1 MRSSGS
7 IRRVL
12 LLAATA
18 ALARPLVAS
27 AQPPGTYP
35 VQGYLTDAD
44 GNPVD
49 GSRQIRIRLYSDADG
64 TALVHEET
72 QSVDVKQGRFTV
84 LLGTTAPLDPSL
96 FAASDQPLWMGVTVG
111 DDPEMRPLLPLGTV
125 PYAAVC
131 GEAQTLGGETGEQL
145 LARAAAASLPRT
157 GGAVTGNLRVE
168 GTVMP
173 NAVGGPAFNGSTG
186 ARFQWGEV
194 DIPPFTNIACAE
206 VAFDSA
212 YTSRPVVWVSA
223 THWRTISRPDTS
235 FHDAVT
241 TWVEWVDEHGFN
253 VCVKE
258 VDADNSHDQVSISWL
273 AIGT

>member
-1 MRSSGS
+1 MCRGASV
-7 IRRVL
+7 RLVML
-12 LLAATA
+12 LACAAALAVPAAATA
-18 ALARPLVAS
+18 
-27 AQPPGTYP
+27 QPPSTYP

-49 GSRQIRIRLYSDADG
+49 GARQLRIRLYADADG

-72 QSVDVKQGRFTV
+72 QSVEVKQGRFTV
-84 LLGTTAPLDPSL
+84 VLGTVAPLDPSV
-96 FAASDQPLWMGVTVG
+96 FAGSDQPLWMGVTVG
-111 DDPEMRPLLPLGTV
+111 DEEEMRPLLPLGTV
-125 PYAAVC
+125 PYAAAC
-131 GEAQTLGGETGEQL
+131 ADAQRLGGETADEL
-145 LARAAAASLPRT
+145 VARATAEALPRT

-194 DIPPFTNIACAE
+194 DIPGFMSITCTE

-212 YTSRPVVWVSA
+212 YTARPVVWVST
-223 THWRTISRPDTS
+223 THWRTMSRPSTS
-235 FHDAVT
+235 FHEAVT
-241 TWVEWVDEHGFN
+241 TWVEWVDENGFY

-258 VDADNSHDQVSISWL
+258 VDGNDSHDQVSISWL